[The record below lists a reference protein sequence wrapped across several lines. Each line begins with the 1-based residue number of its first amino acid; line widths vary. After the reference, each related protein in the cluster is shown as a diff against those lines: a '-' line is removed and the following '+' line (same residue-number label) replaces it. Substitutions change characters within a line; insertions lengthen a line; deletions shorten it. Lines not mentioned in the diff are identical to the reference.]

1 MKKEKE
7 KRRHRICKFRYERMK
22 IYDIPNFNPL
32 LDDTS
37 TPLPLLN
44 KQKLLLHDVT

>member
-1 MKKEKE
+1 MRKKNS
-7 KRRHRICKFRYERMK
+7 ICKFRYERIK

-32 LDDTS
+32 LVDTR
-37 TPLPLLN
+37 TPLPLPHLN